1 MCRAVVPMTVT
12 SAPLIIPLWADLLA
26 IAVGGVQGAMFA
38 AQFRDRR
45 LDLLGIALIGIATAM
60 GGGLLRDIL
69 LNQVPVSFRL
79 NWYLMTAVGA
89 ALLGML
95 LERLFRRLGPVI
107 TALDALTIGL
117 FCAIG
122 TTKALTLGLPEIPS
136 IFVGVLSAVGGSILR
151 DLLLTLPIALM
162 HVGSLYAVAAVAG
175 AGTLVSLVALGVPM
189 FISAVICVAVTFG
202 VRVLAVLF
210 KWSLPEQ
217 RRLERMPSWRRRS
230 ARR

>member
-1 MCRAVVPMTVT
+1 MTVT
-12 SAPLIIPLWADLLA
+12 ASPLIIPLWADLLA

-45 LDLLGIALIGIATAM
+45 LDLLGVALIGVAAGT
-60 GGGLLRDIL
+60 GGGLFRDVL
-69 LNQVPVSFRL
+69 LNQVPVTLRS
-79 NWYLMTAVGA
+79 NWYILVAVGA

-95 LERLFRRLGPVI
+95 LERLFQRLGKVI

-122 TTKALTLGLPEIPS
+122 TTKSLTLGLPAIPS

-151 DLLLTLPIALM
+151 DLLLNLPIALM
-162 HVGSLYAVAAVAG
+162 HVGSLYAIAAVAG
-175 AGTLVSLVALGVPM
+175 AGTLVVLVSLGVPV
-189 FISAVICVAVTFG
+189 FIAAVVCVAVTFG

-217 RRLERMPSWRRRS
+217 RRLERMPRWRRRS
-230 ARR
+230 VRR

>member
-1 MCRAVVPMTVT
+1 MTVT
-12 SAPLIIPLWADLLA
+12 ASPLIIPLWADLLA

-45 LDLLGIALIGIATAM
+45 LDLLGVALIGVAAGT
-60 GGGLLRDIL
+60 GGGLFRDVL
-69 LNQVPVSFRL
+69 LNQVPVTLRS
-79 NWYLMTAVGA
+79 NWFILVAVGA

-95 LERLFRRLGPVI
+95 LERLFQRLGKVI

-122 TTKALTLGLPEIPS
+122 TTKSLTLGLPAIPS

-151 DLLLTLPIALM
+151 DLLLNLPIALM
-162 HVGSLYAVAAVAG
+162 HVGSLYAIAAVAG
-175 AGTLVSLVALGVPM
+175 AGTLVVLVALGVPV
-189 FISAVICVAVTFG
+189 FIAAVVCVAITFG

-217 RRLERMPSWRRRS
+217 RRLERMPRWRRRS
-230 ARR
+230 VRR

>member
-1 MCRAVVPMTVT
+1 
-12 SAPLIIPLWADLLA
+12 
-26 IAVGGVQGAMFA
+26 VQGAMFA

-45 LDLLGIALIGIATAM
+45 LDLLGVALIGIAAGT
-60 GGGLLRDIL
+60 GGGLFRDIL
-69 LNQVPVSFRL
+69 LNQVPVALRL
-79 NWYLMTAVGA
+79 NWYLMVAVGA

-95 LERLFRRLGPVI
+95 LERLFQRLGPVI
-107 TALDALTIGL
+107 TGLDALTIGL

-151 DLLLTLPIALM
+151 DLLLNLPIALM
-162 HVGSLYAVAAVAG
+162 HVGSLYAIAAVAG
-175 AGTLVSLVALGVPM
+175 AGTLVTLVALGVPM
-189 FISAVICVAVTFG
+189 FIAAVVCVAVTFG

-217 RRLERMPSWRRRS
+217 RRLERMPRWRRHS

>member
-1 MCRAVVPMTVT
+1 MTVT
-12 SAPLIIPLWADLLA
+12 ASPLIIPLWADLLA

-45 LDLLGIALIGIATAM
+45 LDLLGVALIGVAAGT
-60 GGGLLRDIL
+60 GGGLFRDVL
-69 LNQVPVSFRL
+69 LNQVPVTLQS
-79 NWYLMTAVGA
+79 NWYILVAVGA

-95 LERLFRRLGPVI
+95 LERLFQRLGKVI

-122 TTKALTLGLPEIPS
+122 TTKSLTLGLPAIPS

-151 DLLLTLPIALM
+151 DLLLNLPIALM
-162 HVGSLYAVAAVAG
+162 HVGSLYAIAAVAG
-175 AGTLVSLVALGVPM
+175 AGTLVVLVALGVPV
-189 FISAVICVAVTFG
+189 FIAAVVCVAVTFG

-217 RRLERMPSWRRRS
+217 RRLERMPRWRRRS
-230 ARR
+230 VRR

>member
-1 MCRAVVPMTVT
+1 MTVT
-12 SAPLIIPLWADLLA
+12 ASPLIIPLWADLLA

-45 LDLLGIALIGIATAM
+45 LDLLGVALIGVAAGT
-60 GGGLLRDIL
+60 GGGLFRDVL
-69 LNQVPVSFRL
+69 LNQVPVTLRS
-79 NWYLMTAVGA
+79 NWYILVAVGA

-95 LERLFRRLGPVI
+95 LERIFQRLGQVI

-122 TTKALTLGLPEIPS
+122 TTKSLTLGLPAIPS

-151 DLLLTLPIALM
+151 DLLLNLPIALM
-162 HVGSLYAVAAVAG
+162 HVGSLYAIAAVAG
-175 AGTLVSLVALGVPM
+175 AGTLVILVALGVPV
-189 FISAVICVAVTFG
+189 FIAAVVCVGVTFG

-217 RRLERMPSWRRRS
+217 RRLERMPRWQRRS
-230 ARR
+230 VRR

>member
-1 MCRAVVPMTVT
+1 MTVT
-12 SAPLIIPLWADLLA
+12 ASPLIIPLWADLLA

-45 LDLLGIALIGIATAM
+45 LDLLGVALIGVAAGT
-60 GGGLLRDIL
+60 GGGLFRDVL
-69 LNQVPVSFRL
+69 LNQVPVTLRS
-79 NWYLMTAVGA
+79 NWYILVAVGA

-95 LERLFRRLGPVI
+95 LERLFQRLGQVI

-122 TTKALTLGLPEIPS
+122 TTKSLTLGLPAIPS

-151 DLLLTLPIALM
+151 DLLLNLPIALM
-162 HVGSLYAVAAVAG
+162 HVGSLYAIAAVAG
-175 AGTLVSLVALGVPM
+175 AGTLVILVALGVPV
-189 FISAVICVAVTFG
+189 FIAAVVCVGVTFG

-217 RRLERMPSWRRRS
+217 RRLERMPRWRRRS
-230 ARR
+230 VRR